1 MSVYTQQINN
11 MVEQLPASE
20 QQFIV
25 ELVKVSIN
33 HLVRTKKKSDS
44 KLPNHKQAIRNFIE
58 GINAVTDEPLDEEFD
73 EIVRDRIN
81 ITRELDLWFTQ

>member
-11 MVEQLPASE
+11 MVEQLPVSE
-20 QQFIV
+20 QRFIA

-33 HLVRTKKKSDS
+33 HFTQKKSSES
-44 KLPNHKQAIRNFIE
+44 KQPNHKQAIKDFIQ

-73 EIVRDRIN
+73 EIVRDRVN
-81 ITRELDLWFTQ
+81 ITRELDL

>member
-11 MVEQLPASE
+11 MVEQLPVSE

-25 ELVKVSIN
+25 EFIKRISANYTADINKKENKSIP
-33 HLVRTKKKSDS
+33 L
-44 KLPNHKQAIRNFIE
+44 KQAINRFIDNTSN
-58 GINAVTDEPLDEEFD
+58 ITDEPLDDEFD

-81 ITRELDLWFTQ
+81 ITRDLDL